1 MKKSLVYI
9 SLLLLLLPGCLFGHG
24 YIFSKANEEMKENIR
39 IEINQK
45 FLLIRYESVYM
56 GQIAPHI
63 RLMIDTNLDNVLSSE
78 EISHFF
84 DLYKQTANDFLEK
97 KYLKIDGQEIPM
109 KVVAAFGPT
118 LMLDSLLA
126 PFYTEIILS
135 VSEFD
140 LQAGERELVI
150 DPGVLFE
157 VGNHFLRLAKEKVE
171 FTLEQEKAIRRFL
184 QIQVAG
190 EKNITFTSTY
200 PGRIRHKD
208 NVALIYGVFFEKSPT
223 ESENMKYPA
232 IRIKM
237 KVS

>member
-1 MKKSLVYI
+1 MKKPLIYI

-39 IEINQK
+39 IEINQN

-84 DLYKQTANDFLEK
+84 VLYKQTANDFLEK

-135 VSEFD
+135 ASEFD

-223 ESENMKYPA
+223 ENENMKYPA

>member
-1 MKKSLVYI
+1 MKKPLVYI
-9 SLLLLLLPGCLFGHG
+9 SLLLLLPGCLFGHG
-24 YIFSKANEEMKENIR
+24 YIFSKANEEMKEDIR
-39 IEINQK
+39 IEINQS

-63 RLMIDTNLDNVLSSE
+63 RLMIDTNLDNALSSE

-97 KYLKIDGQEIPM
+97 KYLQIDGQKIPM
-109 KVVAAFGPT
+109 RVVAAFGPT
-118 LMLDSLLA
+118 LTLDSLLA

-135 VSEFD
+135 ASEFD

-223 ESENMKYPA
+223 ASENIVYPE
-232 IRIKM
+232 IRIKI
-237 KVS
+237 KIT